1 MLSIRLELEQDEAT
15 GVYTVTSPD
24 VPGLVTEGA
33 TREEIQHNVQE
44 VLQGLFEIMTESAA
58 SSKPVKKAFANGS
71 NHTYDRFRL
80 GWRIRPLI
88 TPEGKIVYERTP
100 LTSYDIL
107 HPQENDFRVHN
118 NEHRLFC
125 RYLDNVI
132 SAQVAH
138 IPGAVVLHDTRVAW
152 DIPDFDPHGPD
163 IALIFN
169 VREGKKWGTFNVT
182 SEGTRPTL
190 IIEVT
195 SPETRRLDLEDKLDE
210 YAQAGVQ
217 YYIIIDAY
225 RSRRQPNYRLLGYE
239 LTPDGYVDLQPD
251 ARGWLWVEPAR
262 IWLAMRDDVLECYDA
277 VDNKIGDYT
286 EIVEAYKQ
294 AEARAAAEANARADA
309 EKRAAAEA
317 HARADAE
324 ARMRAMEEEI
334 RRLRGA
340 AT

>member
-1 MLSIRLELEQDEAT
+1 MVSIRLELERNEAT

-24 VPGLVTEGA
+24 VPGLVTEGT

-44 VLQGLFEIMTESAA
+44 VLEGLLEIMIETAA
-58 SSKPVKKAFANGS
+58 SSKPIEKEFTNGNGS
-71 NHTYDRFRL
+71 IRTNDRFRL
-80 GWRIRPLI
+80 GWRIRPRI
-88 TPEGKIVYERTP
+88 TPEGKIEYERIP

-107 HPQENDFRVHN
+107 HPQEDDFRVHN

-152 DIPDFDPHGPD
+152 DIPDLEPHGPD

-169 VREGKKWGTFNVT
+169 VREHKKWGTFNV
-182 SEGTRPTL
+182 SGEGTRPTL

-195 SPETRRLDLEDKLDE
+195 SPETRRLDLEDKPDE

-217 YYIIIDAY
+217 YYIIVDAH
-225 RSRRQPNYRLLGYE
+225 RSKRQPAYRLLGYE

-251 ARGWLWVEPAR
+251 ARGRLWVEPAR
-262 IWLAMRDDVLECYDA
+262 IWLELRDDVLECYDA
-277 VDNKIGDYT
+277 VGNKIGDYI

-294 AEARAAAEANARADA
+294 AEARAEDA
-309 EKRAAAEA
+309 EERAAAESQ
-317 HARADAE
+317 ARANAE
-324 ARMRAMEEEI
+324 ERMRAMEEEI

>member
-1 MLSIRLELEQDEAT
+1 MIADTVLNNAT
-15 GVYTVTSPD
+15 QANI
-24 VPGLVTEGA
+24 E
-33 TREEIQHNVQE
+33 TRR
-44 VLQGLFEIMTESAA
+44 F
-58 SSKPVKKAFANGS
+58 
-71 NHTYDRFRL
+71 DRFRL
-80 GWRIRPLI
+80 GWRIRPRI
-88 TPEGKIVYERTP
+88 TLEGKIEYERIP
-100 LTSYDIL
+100 LTAYDIL

-138 IPGAVVLHDTRVAW
+138 IPGAIVLHDTRVAW
-152 DIPDFDPHGPD
+152 DTPDLEPHGPD

-169 VREGKKWGTFNVT
+169 VREDKKWGTFYVT

-195 SPETRRLDLEDKLDE
+195 SPETRRLDLEDKIDE

-217 YYIIIDAY
+217 YYIIVDAHQ
-225 RSRRQPNYRLLGYE
+225 SRRQPDYRLLGYE
-239 LTPDGYVDLQPD
+239 LTPDGYVDLEPD

-262 IWLAMRDDVLECYDA
+262 IWLSLRDEVLECYD
-277 VDNKIGDYT
+277 VIGNKIGDYT

-294 AEARAAAEANARADA
+294 AEARAEEAE
-309 EKRAAAEA
+309 E
-317 HARADAE
+317 
-324 ARMRAMEEEI
+324 RMRAMEEEL

>member
-1 MLSIRLELEQDEAT
+1 MYSIRLELEQDAAT

-24 VPGLVTEGA
+24 VPGLVTEGT

-44 VLQGLFEIMTESAA
+44 VLEGLFEIMIESAA
-58 SSKPVKKAFANGS
+58 TSKPVEKAFTNGS
-71 NHTYDRFRL
+71 IHTYDRFRL
-80 GWRIRPLI
+80 GWRVRPRI
-88 TPEGKIVYERTP
+88 TLEGKIDYERIP

-107 HPQENDFRVHN
+107 HPQEEDFRVHN

-152 DIPDFDPHGPD
+152 DIPDLEPHGPD
-163 IALIFN
+163 IALIFQ
-169 VREGKKWGTFNVT
+169 VREGKKWGTFNVR

-195 SPETRRLDLEDKLDE
+195 SPETRRLDLEDKIDE

-217 YYIIIDAY
+217 YYIIVDAH
-225 RSRRQPNYRLLGYE
+225 RSKRQPAYRLLGYE
-239 LTPDGYVDLQPD
+239 LTPDGYIDLQPD
-251 ARGWLWVEPAR
+251 ARGRLWVEPAR
-262 IWLAMRDDVLECYDA
+262 IWLSLRDDVLECYDA
-277 VDNKIGDYT
+277 AGNKIGDYT

-294 AEARAAAEANARADA
+294 AEARAEDA
-309 EKRAAAEA
+309 EERL
-317 HARADAE
+317 
-324 ARMRAMEEEI
+324 RAMEEELH
-334 RRLRGA
+334 RLRGA